1 VDQQPWRT
9 VSLSPPSVAPRCS
22 RLLRHNMRKKLR
34 LTWSSIIYDC
44 AVNRKRTPRPII
56 SERGAEVDSATFQD
70 VRHDYARR
78 SSSVRP
84 CRTRGGDVGRH
95 VSAELRTTDSLADP
109 GPFHGEP
116 TSVQCWRSR
125 RPSGGNVLRH
135 TQSILSQCLL
145 LLHAGVVDKRSDFSE
160 LDTCSTTSGGIAV
173 W

>member
-78 SSSVRP
+78 SSLVRP

-95 VSAELRTTDSLADP
+95 VSTELRTSDSLADP

-125 RPSGGNVLRH
+125 RPSGGNGAPSHAEYSFTVLAAAPR
-135 TQSILSQCLL
+135 
-145 LLHAGVVDKRSDFSE
+145 RSSRQKE
-160 LDTCSTTSGGIAV
+160 
-173 W
+173 